1 MWLQESRLGGG
12 LLGLATLS
20 QPLPEEAAAQVGSKS
35 RGGDT
40 ERAHL
45 AQVGDVQ
52 EGLGGGGKR
61 LGVDRGEQGQVV
73 RDRGAGGPP
82 RLGYVHNWH
91 YLAGFN

>member
-1 MWLQESRLGGG
+1 MGLQEPRLGRG

-20 QPLPEEAAAQVGSKS
+20 QPLPQETTAEVGSQG

-52 EGLGGGGKR
+52 EGLRGGGKR

-91 YLAGFN
+91 YLAVYN